1 MFHFILVCVDCRN
14 NQNRADAF
22 DHENS
27 LVWTPTH
34 PQHMKTTWGSP
45 STSSQQ
51 SAWPKIALNNRENW
65 WSIVRPVSTCCI
77 SKRQRNED
85 HTQTHRFPFQP
96 VQIREWGSLSAP
108 SSQVGGQQWRVK
120 VRPTFPVI
128 RSGPGRC
135 SLTDKEQWGWRGSS
149 LYNRPPRCRCVL
161 CKWKKQVEERKEGLK
176 RGNVNIS

>member
-1 MFHFILVCVDCRN
+1 MDTYTPT
-14 NQNRADAF
+14 A
-22 DHENS
+22 HENHLRIS
-27 LVWTPTH
+27 IYQLPAKCLAKNSSEQQRKLMINCQTSVH
-34 PQHMKTTWGSP
+34 VLYLQKT
-45 STSSQQ
+45 
-51 SAWPKIALNNRENW
+51 K
-65 WSIVRPVSTCCI
+65 
-77 SKRQRNED
+77 KRGP